1 MDKELEKAIKAA
13 DRYHRQHPA
22 TNVMVVYSK
31 YGGYQG
37 FSERKTVSEEFQ
49 VLHRTSTGIC
59 S

>member
-13 DRYHRQHPA
+13 ERYHRQHPE
-22 TNVMVVYSK
+22 TNVMVVYSTH
-31 YGGYQG
+31 GGYQG